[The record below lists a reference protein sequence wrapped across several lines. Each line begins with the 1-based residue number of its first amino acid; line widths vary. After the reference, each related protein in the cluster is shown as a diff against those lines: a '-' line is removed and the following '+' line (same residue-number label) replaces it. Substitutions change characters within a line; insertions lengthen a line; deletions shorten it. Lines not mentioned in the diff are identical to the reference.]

1 MTESI
6 FPRNRAKQALKS
18 GHSLL
23 GVMVVEVRQPSIM
36 QILANAGYDI
46 AIIDNEH
53 GPFSIETIAD
63 LSRAARWVGITPI
76 VRVPDLAYP
85 YLAQSL
91 DSGAQGVMLPRIY
104 TAEQVEQ
111 AVQIMKYPPIGQR
124 GCAFNRGHSDFKS
137 LPVKEGTAEA
147 NEETMLVVQIET
159 KEAVDDVEAIISV
172 PGVDVALVG
181 PGDLS
186 IALGV
191 PGQMNAPILHK
202 VIEKVIDA
210 CQKKGVYPAIHIN
223 ALEDSTYWAKR
234 GMRLVSGQSETGILL
249 EAATQRTSDIRAAFE

>member
-1 MTESI
+1 MPEPI
-6 FPRNRAKQALKS
+6 FPINQAQESLKA
-18 GHSLL
+18 GRSLI
-23 GVMVVEVRQPSIM
+23 GVMVVEMRQPSVM
-36 QILANAGYDI
+36 QLLVNAGYDYV
-46 AIIDNEH
+46 IIDNEH

-63 LSRAARWVGITPI
+63 LSRAARWVGLTPI

-104 TAEQVEQ
+104 TREQVEQ
-111 AVQIMKYPPIGQR
+111 AVQIMKYPPLGQR

-137 LPVKEGTAEA
+137 LPVQEGTVKA

-159 KEAVDDVEAIISV
+159 KEAVDDVEGIISV

-202 VIEKVIDA
+202 AIEKVIDT
-210 CQKKGVYPAIHIN
+210 CEKKDVYPAIHIN
-223 ALEDSTYWAKR
+223 ALEDATYWAEK
-234 GMRLVSGQSETGILL
+234 GMRMVSGQSETSLMIQAG
-249 EAATQRTSDIRAAFE
+249 THMTNGIRAAFG